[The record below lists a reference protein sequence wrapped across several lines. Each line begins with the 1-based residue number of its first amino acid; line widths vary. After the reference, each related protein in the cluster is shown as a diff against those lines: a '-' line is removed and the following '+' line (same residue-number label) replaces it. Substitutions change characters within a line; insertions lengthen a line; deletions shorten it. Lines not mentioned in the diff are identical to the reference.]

1 MNFLTKRYVN
11 SKRNITAI
19 VVIPQNRRNN
29 NNRIY
34 TNVGNKCK
42 KTDDQTDTIVT
53 NNNERKD
60 LAF

>member
-34 TNVGNKCK
+34 TNVSVHAKR
-42 KTDDQTDTIVT
+42 QTVAKNTFI
-53 NNNERKD
+53 
-60 LAF
+60 